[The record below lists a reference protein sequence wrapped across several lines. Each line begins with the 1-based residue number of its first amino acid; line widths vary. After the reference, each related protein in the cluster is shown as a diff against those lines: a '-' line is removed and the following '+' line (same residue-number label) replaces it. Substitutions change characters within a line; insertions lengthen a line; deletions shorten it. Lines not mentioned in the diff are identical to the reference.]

1 VRSIAPI
8 YNETAAVVSFR
19 FGSFRFDCF
28 VFASQINFLFVSGG
42 GCGAAAGRSVGA
54 AVAELQG
61 EIVESKGFIFAMII
75 QRYIAF
81 FDICVG

>member
-1 VRSIAPI
+1 
-8 YNETAAVVSFR
+8 
-19 FGSFRFDCF
+19 
-28 VFASQINFLFVSGG
+28 
-42 GCGAAAGRSVGA
+42 VGA